1 MFPAV
6 LLQVIVILLIAGVL
20 LWGLQQIP
28 AVDQTIKT
36 FSRVCVIVIVAIWL
50 IYIVAGLAEVPLF
63 HR

>member
-36 FSRVCVIVIVAIWL
+36 FIRVCVIVIVAIWL